1 MAQGD
6 ERMEIPIRDRWLA
19 AICYL
24 SFMVLLPM
32 LSANRSPFLNRHCRQ
47 GFALFFTEVVGALFI
62 LIIDATIGKI
72 PLLGFLVV
80 IILRLA
86 FFLAI
91 LGISVL
97 GFTRAL
103 FGETWRVP
111 YLDELADRIPFGS

>member
-1 MAQGD
+1 
-6 ERMEIPIRDRWLA
+6 MEIPIRDRWLA

-47 GFALFFTEVVGALFI
+47 GFALFFSEVVGALFI

-91 LGISVL
+91 LGVSVL

-111 YLDELADRIPFGS
+111 YLDELADRIPFGD

>member
-1 MAQGD
+1 
-6 ERMEIPIRDRWLA
+6 MEIPIRDRWLA

-32 LSANRSPFLNRHCRQ
+32 LSPNRSAFLNRHCRQ

-72 PLLGFLVV
+72 PLLGFLVI

-91 LGISVL
+91 LGVSVL

-103 FGETWRVP
+103 FGETWRIP